1 MSYNINKTDGE
12 VLTTLLDGTLNTDTG
27 LTLIGRNYPTYG
39 EFQNENFVRLL
50 ENFASNLPPG
60 QSVGFAPIA
69 GQLWWDTTNRR
80 LKVYDSTSGQFI
92 TVSEQYVSSTSPST
106 GIKTGDQWYNTT
118 TNQLFA
124 YTGSAWQLVGP
135 IYTTAQGISGEAVT
149 SITDTNSNSRV
160 AVQYYSGGN
169 VYAIA
174 SGVAEYRPSAAITGF
189 GNIIPGINLI
199 SSAILNGTANNST
212 RLDGISR
219 TAFARTD
226 IDTTFYG
233 NVGIS
238 GTLTLTN
245 GNIYYANNALILQ
258 NKASNGNLDVY
269 VTSSTLGNVRALRV
283 SGSSGLAYVT
293 GDPVTSTG
301 VATKNYVDTTNAST
315 AASIDAVRSQID
327 GNVTALRVDY
337 LANIS
342 LVNTTFTNSINNLHT
357 LLDSNITSLSTSTD
371 NRFTAAN
378 ANAAVQSVSITNL
391 VADVA
396 LKSYINSPAF
406 TGSPT
411 APNVA
416 PFNNSNRIA
425 TTSYVDN
432 SASTLYADYSNQ
444 FDTSAATNASNLTN
458 GLALKANINSPSLTG
473 IPTSVTPTA
482 GNSSTMIATTAFVQT
497 TVSTNKFNYTVATTA
512 AGDTSGVIS
521 STNNAAGNDGDFW
534 FQIG

>member
-189 GNIIPGINLI
+189 GNIIPGINLT

-245 GNIYYANNALILQ
+245 GNIYYANNALI
-258 NKASNGNLDVY
+258 
-269 VTSSTLGNVRALRV
+269 
-283 SGSSGLAYVT
+283 
-293 GDPVTSTG
+293 
-301 VATKNYVDTTNAST
+301 
-315 AASIDAVRSQID
+315 
-327 GNVTALRVDY
+327 
-337 LANIS
+337 
-342 LVNTTFTNSINNLHT
+342 
-357 LLDSNITSLSTSTD
+357 
-371 NRFTAAN
+371 
-378 ANAAVQSVSITNL
+378 
-391 VADVA
+391 
-396 LKSYINSPAF
+396 
-406 TGSPT
+406 
-411 APNVA
+411 
-416 PFNNSNRIA
+416 
-425 TTSYVDN
+425 
-432 SASTLYADYSNQ
+432 
-444 FDTSAATNASNLTN
+444 
-458 GLALKANINSPSLTG
+458 
-473 IPTSVTPTA
+473 
-482 GNSSTMIATTAFVQT
+482 
-497 TVSTNKFNYTVATTA
+497 
-512 AGDTSGVIS
+512 
-521 STNNAAGNDGDFW
+521 
-534 FQIG
+534 